1 MRRAAA
7 PARDRRPAAGFG
19 RRAEWLAA
27 LLLSLKGYRILAR
40 NYVVRGGE
48 IDLVARRGGTVIFVE
63 VKARPRLDQAVTM
76 ISAAKRRRVETA
88 ARVWLAR
95 HPWAAALVLRGDG
108 VFVAPRRLPR
118 HVPDAFPLHLV

>member
-1 MRRAAA
+1 MRPAAE
-7 PARDRRPAAGFG
+7 PGRDRRHAAGFG

-27 LLLSLKGYRILAR
+27 VLLGLKGYRILAR

-63 VKARPRLDQAVTM
+63 VKARPRLDQAVTT
-76 ISAAKRRRVETA
+76 ISAGKRRRIEVA

-95 HPWAAALVLRGDG
+95 NPWAAALVLRGDG
-108 VFVAPRRLPR
+108 IFVAPRRLPR
-118 HVPDAFPLHLV
+118 HLPDAFPLRLL